1 MPAAPPPTMAPLPTV
16 CRLLVGTALALGV
29 LRAQTITVAPERGSA
44 TYQPGETVRWLV
56 TVTNP
61 ADLRTPTYTIKSGGR
76 TSIASGSL
84 VLTNGQATLEASLAQ
99 PGSLLLQ
106 IDGKNATGASLQ
118 AFGGA
123 VVAPEQITPAAARPD
138 DFDTFWDAKLAEL
151 AAVPINPVVTASA
164 SGVANVDYATVTL
177 DCIRGTHVQGQ
188 LARPT
193 AGTKFPALL
202 IVQWAGVYSLQK
214 SWATSQAANGWLVL
228 NTQAHDITPVAADS
242 YYTALAAG
250 ALKDYWRQGNEDR
263 ETSYFLRMFLAC
275 HRAAEYLTTRPDWDG
290 RTLVVM
296 GASQGGLQTL
306 VAAAL
311 HPKVTAALAEVPAG
325 ADQAGRDVGRQPG
338 WPVWADQAWDRD
350 LAKVMQT
357 SRYYDALNFVPRI
370 RCPVLLGV
378 GFIDTLVPPP
388 GVFVAFNQLTGAR
401 QIVPMPLADHSNNH
415 SPYYNVQSTWLADA
429 RTARTPT
436 IVTAP
441 QPASA
446 KSGEAAAFSVVA
458 GNGLAFG
465 YQWLK
470 NGALLPGATLDH
482 LALPAVSA
490 GDDADYAVT
499 VTSPGGS
506 ITSSPVHLT
515 VVPTVQANLAAWAT
529 AHGLDA
535 SVSGFVAADPDGD
548 GTSNLL
554 EFVLGGTPTTSDAAT
569 TLPSVTT
576 PTDSSGARLVVTYRR
591 ARAAAGVSV
600 TVETSLDLVQWT
612 TVTPGA
618 GATEQVTPLD
628 AALEQVVVTI
638 PCPDSPLFARV
649 QASL

>member
-1 MPAAPPPTMAPLPTV
+1 MDPLPAA
-16 CRLLVGTALALGV
+16 CRLFVCAALTLAA
-29 LRAQTITVAPERGSA
+29 LRAQTISVAPERGTA
-44 TYQPGETVRWLV
+44 TYQPGEVIRWQV

-61 ADLRTPTYTIKSGGR
+61 ADLKTPSYTIKSGGR
-76 TSIASGSL
+76 TTIASGAL
-84 VLTNGQATLEASLAQ
+84 VLTNGQATLETTLAQ

-106 IDGKNATGASLQ
+106 IDGRNAAGASLQ

-123 VVAPEQITPAAARPD
+123 VVAPEQITPAAARPA

-151 AAVPINPVVTASA
+151 AAVPLNPVVTAGS

-177 DCIRGTHVQGQ
+177 DCIRGTRVQGQ

-202 IVQWAGVYSLQK
+202 VVQWAGVYSLQK
-214 SWATSQAANGWLVL
+214 SWATSQASNGWLVL
-228 NTQAHDITPVAADS
+228 NTQAHDITPIAADS

-250 ALKDYWRQGNEDR
+250 TLKDYWRQGNEDR
-263 ETSYFLRMFLAC
+263 ETSYFLRMYLAC

-350 LAKVMQT
+350 LTKVLHT
-357 SRYYDALNFVPRI
+357 SRYFDALNFVPRI

-388 GVFVAFNQLTGAR
+388 GVFAAYNQLTGAR
-401 QIVPMPLADHSNNH
+401 QIVAMPLADHTNNH
-415 SPYYNVQSTWLADA
+415 SPYYSVQNAWLADA
-429 RTARTPT
+429 RTARLPT
-436 IVTAP
+436 IGTAP
-441 QPASA
+441 QPTTV
-446 KSGEAAAFSVVA
+446 KPGEAAAFSVVA
-458 GNGLAFG
+458 DNGLAFG

-470 NGALLPGATLDH
+470 DGAPLPGATANT
-482 LALPAVSA
+482 LALAAVSA
-490 GDDADYAVT
+490 ADAGAYAVA

-506 ITSSPVHLT
+506 ITSVPVHLT
-515 VVPTVQANLAAWAT
+515 VVPTAQASLAAWAAT
-529 AHGLDA
+529 HGLDA
-535 SVSGFVAADPDGD
+535 GAAGFAAADPDGD
-548 GTSNLL
+548 GVGNLL
-554 EFVLGGTPTTSDAAT
+554 EFVLGGTPTSPDAAA
-569 TLPSVTT
+569 TLPVVTT
-576 PTDSSGARLVVTYRR
+576 TTGSGGPALVLTYQR
-591 ARAAAGVSV
+591 ALAAAGVALA
-600 TVETSLDLVQWT
+600 VETSTDLAQWT
-612 TVTPGA
+612 AVTLGVD
-618 GATEQVTPLD
+618 ATEQVAPLD
-628 AALEQVVVTI
+628 PALERVVVTI
-638 PCPDSPLFARV
+638 PFAGSPLFARV
-649 QASL
+649 RANL